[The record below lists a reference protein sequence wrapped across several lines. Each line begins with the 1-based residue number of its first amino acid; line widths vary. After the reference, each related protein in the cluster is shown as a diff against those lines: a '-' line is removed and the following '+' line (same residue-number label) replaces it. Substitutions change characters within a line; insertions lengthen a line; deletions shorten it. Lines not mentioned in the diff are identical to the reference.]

1 MAIGFL
7 RLTDCLITHFMTY
20 FEALLIA
27 LIEGLTEFL
36 PVSSTG
42 HMILTSAC
50 LGLEHTEF
58 LKSFEISIQLGAI
71 LAIAWI
77 YARRFLL
84 NGLMYQ
90 KLFVAFLPTAAIGYF
105 FYGII
110 KHYLFSPLVV
120 AISLIAG
127 GILLIWLDK
136 RVVQKDS
143 NYESMEQISFRNAFW
158 IGLIQSVSIIPGV
171 SRAGASIIGG
181 IFNGFNKK
189 QATEFSFLLAVP
201 TMVAATAY
209 DLLKSS
215 AQFSGDELKLLGIGS
230 LMAFCSAWIAVKG
243 LLLFVEKYGFSFFGW
258 YRIAIG
264 LLFLIFIQ
272 YKLIP

>member
-1 MAIGFL
+1 MSNLEAI
-7 RLTDCLITHFMTY
+7 LIS
-20 FEALLIA
+20 LV
-27 LIEGLTEFL
+27 EGLTEFL

-50 LGLEHTEF
+50 LGMEHSEF
-58 LKSFEISIQLGAI
+58 LKTFEISIQLGAI

-77 YARRFLL
+77 YARRFIL

-90 KLFVAFLPTAAIGYF
+90 KLFVAFLPTAIIGYL

-110 KHYLFSPLVV
+110 KHYLFNPLVV
-120 AISLIAG
+120 AVTLIIG

-136 RVVQKDS
+136 KVVQK
-143 NYESMEQISFRNAFW
+143 ESSFESLEKISYRNAFW
-158 IGLIQSVSIIPGV
+158 IGLIQSISIIPGV
-171 SRAGASIIGG
+171 SRAGASIVGG

-201 TMVAATAY
+201 TMVAATGY
-209 DLLKSS
+209 DLLKTS
-215 AQFSGDELKLLGIGS
+215 AQLTNEEFKLLGIGA
-230 LMAFCSAWIAVKG
+230 LIAFCSAWIAVKG
-243 LLLFVEKYGFSFFGW
+243 LLLFVDRYGFTFFGW
-258 YRIAIG
+258 YRIIIG

-272 YKLIP
+272 YKWIP